1 MRCWPV
7 TSRRSPSWFRS
18 CCSLTVTHR
27 TCFPMAEAAEA
38 AEAVEAAEVEAEVVE
53 AAEVEAA
60 AEVVEVEA
68 EASTDSCST

>member
-27 TCFPMAEAAEA
+27 TCSPMAEAA
-38 AEAVEAAEVEAEVVE
+38 AVEAAAVEAAVVE
-53 AAEVEAA
+53 AAAEAEEAA
-60 AEVVEVEA
+60 AEVVEAEA

>member
-27 TCFPMAEAAEA
+27 TCSPMAEAAEA
-38 AEAVEAAEVEAEVVE
+38 AAVEAAVVE
-53 AAEVEAA
+53 AAAAAEAEEAA
-60 AEVVEVEA
+60 AEVVEAEA